1 MPLIDPLRQRLVAIV
16 EPVCASSGYDL
27 VDLRLKSEQG
37 GWVLRVFIDV
47 ASGAPQGAAPDDSAT
62 RGGVGAEDPEW
73 WKHGVDLSDCETL
86 SRELSAVLD
95 VDDPLPHAYSLEVSS
110 PGIDRPLRTPGHF
123 RRFLGAEIRVSM
135 AVPLGDRKNF
145 KGVLTAVEP
154 GGSDGGADD
163 LAVVDVDGQTYRL
176 RIADI
181 DVAKLVPDWDEVMK
195 GGSGVGQGTVKN
207 PDKPRAKRASGESG
221 QKADR

>member
-1 MPLIDPLRQRLVAIV
+1 MPTFFFPTPRTGIPLIDPLRQRLVAIV

-47 ASGAPQGAAPDDSAT
+47 AT
-62 RGGVGAEDPEW
+62 EVGAEDPEW

-123 RRFLGAEIRVSM
+123 RRFVGAEIKVSM

-154 GGSDGGADD
+154 GGKDGGADD
-163 LAVVDVDGQTYRL
+163 LAVVDVDGQSYRL
-176 RIADI
+176 RITDI
-181 DVAKLVPDWDEVMK
+181 DTAKLVPDWDEVMK
-195 GGSGVGQGTVKN
+195 GGSGVGQSTVKN
-207 PDKPRAKRASGESG
+207 PDKPRAKQASGESG